1 MAQTELRYISRLLT
15 VFAAIVVPGALAMVL
30 GLGLRLGPS
39 LTTILA
45 VVFIFIAFIALAWF
59 YLLIQRRKNNAGM
72 DPQGDLSAA
81 RVTPLVVSMLVLML
95 FLYLFVTS
103 AATRYTSHQWRS
115 GLDFFFLL
123 GNL

>member
-59 YLLIQRRKNNAGM
+59 YLLIQRRKAM
-72 DPQGDLSAA
+72 RAWIR
-81 RVTPLVVSMLVLML
+81 RVTSVLRAL
-95 FLYLFVTS
+95 P
-103 AATRYTSHQWRS
+103 RW
-115 GLDFFFLL
+115 
-123 GNL
+123 

>member
-45 VVFIFIAFIALAWF
+45 VDSFSS
-59 YLLIQRRKNNAGM
+59 RSSR
-72 DPQGDLSAA
+72 
-81 RVTPLVVSMLVLML
+81 
-95 FLYLFVTS
+95 
-103 AATRYTSHQWRS
+103 SH
-115 GLDFFFLL
+115 GFTY
-123 GNL
+123 